1 MFNGIMLASGFC
13 SGSHHCKSSV
23 VLEHHFQ
30 IFFLWHLV
38 SALGEIHPPSG
49 ADQTTKCIYH
59 SWHTFCIDGYSK
71 HPCISQLQSTLW
83 FLVVSTLLAAARES
97 NMASCPPLVYRNLII
112 ASISTCV
119 VHGQLCTGFIYGER
133 VFRMIRLLMRV
144 TCTLFCSLLAG
155 HFLFA
160 TSRGGNNR
168 INTRD
173 MLFDVEDNPVK
184 KYLLWIQFE
193 WL

>member
-83 FLVVSTLLAAARES
+83 FLVVSTLLAASSQGSQHGLLSSLGLQESDNSINLYVCGTWSTVHGFHLRWTCVSHDTFVDES
-97 NMASCPPLVYRNLII
+97 N
-112 ASISTCV
+112 
-119 VHGQLCTGFIYGER
+119 VHT
-133 VFRMIRLLMRV
+133 
-144 TCTLFCSLLAG
+144 
-155 HFLFA
+155 FLFFV
-160 TSRGGNNR
+160 SWPLSVCNKQR
-168 INTRD
+168 
-173 MLFDVEDNPVK
+173 
-184 KYLLWIQFE
+184 W
-193 WL
+193 